1 MKITD
6 YQAVILNV
14 PEEDP
19 LANMPEERGRT
30 RPVVLLKLRT
40 DDGIE
45 GIGITFYGGK
55 LTATLKKAVEELAQ
69 ITIGEDPL
77 MIERIAAKFKA
88 ATGDPTGSQGIF
100 TLACSAIDI
109 ALWDIKG
116 KSLNVPLWKLIGGYR
131 NKVPTYASGSLRRGL
146 TDEQAQ
152 EAASTLLSKGFKEM
166 KTQMAL
172 PGGSTPEDEVRRIKV
187 IRDVIGPNIKL
198 MCDINQ
204 LWSPEEAIKIG
215 ERAEGVGLFWLE
227 DVTRADDYDGL
238 ARVTAALNTPTAGG
252 EYLYGIMPFHLM
264 IKNHSVDII
273 MVDIVRVGG
282 VSQWMKVAAMA
293 EAANLPIV
301 SHVMPE
307 ILGHLV
313 AASSNGLTVEYMPWM
328 LELYNET
335 PVVKDGYLHLTD
347 KPGLGLEVNEKALER
362 FATH

>member
-1 MKITD
+1 
-6 YQAVILNV
+6 
-14 PEEDP
+14 
-19 LANMPEERGRT
+19 
-30 RPVVLLKLRT
+30 
-40 DDGIE
+40 
-45 GIGITFYGGK
+45 
-55 LTATLKKAVEELAQ
+55 
-69 ITIGEDPL
+69 
-77 MIERIAAKFKA
+77 
-88 ATGDPTGSQGIF
+88 
-100 TLACSAIDI
+100 
-109 ALWDIKG
+109 
-116 KSLNVPLWKLIGGYR
+116 
-131 NKVPTYASGSLRRGL
+131 
-146 TDEQAQ
+146 
-152 EAASTLLSKGFKEM
+152 M